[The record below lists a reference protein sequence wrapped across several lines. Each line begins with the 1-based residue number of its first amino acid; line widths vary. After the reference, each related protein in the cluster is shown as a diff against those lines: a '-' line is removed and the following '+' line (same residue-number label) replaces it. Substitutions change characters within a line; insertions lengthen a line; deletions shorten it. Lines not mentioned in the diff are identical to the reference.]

1 MSDSFLTEA
10 EVESLKDLKLHRKT
24 PYLIRGV
31 SQTQFSIARH
41 YGGTNFNGDSFTYCP
56 ETDECIRDDVH
67 AKIMKDRRAAEK
79 AAKLKATEVPSPI
92 KNHPTLF

>member
-10 EVESLKDLKLHRKT
+10 EVESLKELKLHKNT

-31 SQTQFSIARH
+31 SQTQFSIARY
-41 YGGTNFNGDSFTYCP
+41 YGGMKYNGDSYTYCQL
-56 ETDECIRDDVH
+56 TDECIRDDVR

-79 AAKLKATEVPSPI
+79 AAKLKAKEVPSPVE
-92 KNHPTLF
+92 NHPTLF